1 MNNTNTKSNNNKK
14 SNKSNNNTKSNN
26 KNNKK
31 FKTRK
36 RIFKKTDYNSGDGM
50 LVSVWGPSMWHALH
64 TISFNYP
71 IQPTLQEKEHY
82 RDFILNLQYVLPCKY
97 CRMNLKTNFKQLP
110 LTMSKMKNRETFSRY
125 IYDLHE
131 LINKMLHK
139 KSALTFCVVRE
150 RYEHFRSRCTE
161 EKPRL
166 FTFKQLD
173 NNKSLKNKRT
183 MKNRGNKEK
192 GCTEPLYGKK
202 SKCII
207 KIVPQ
212 DTNEAT
218 FQMDKKCIKTRE

>member
-1 MNNTNTKSNNNKK
+1 MKTNSTTNKSHNKK
-14 SNKSNNNTKSNN
+14 TYNSNK
-26 KNNKK
+26 
-31 FKTRK
+31 KTRK
-36 RIFKKTDYNSGDGM
+36 RIFKKSDYNSGDGM
-50 LVSVWGPSMWHALH
+50 LVSVWGPSMWHVLH

-71 IQPTLQEKEHY
+71 IHPSLQEKEDY
-82 RDFILNLQYVLPCKY
+82 RNFILNLQYVLPCKY
-97 CRMNLKTNFKQLP
+97 CRMNLKTNFKHLP
-110 LTMSKMKNRETFSRY
+110 LTMGKMKNRETFSRY

-139 KSALTFCVVRE
+139 KSALTFCDVRE

-161 EKPRL
+161 EKPKL
-166 FTFKQLD
+166 FTFKEL
-173 NNKSLKNKRT
+173 NKNRNRT
-183 MKNRGNKEK
+183 MKNKGNKEK

-212 DTNEAT
+212 DTKEAT